1 MPQSASNND
10 QTLERLDD
18 QIRWYDI
25 HSGRQRRAFYSLKVV
40 TVVAAATIPLSA
52 AILPNGY
59 WNPSVTSSLGA
70 LIVAIERMRQLFQFH
85 TNWFLYRPA
94 SVILKR

>member
-25 HSGRQRRAFYSLKVV
+25 HSGRQRRAFISLKVV

-52 AILPNGY
+52 AIPPKRLLESDLDFVTRRIDCSNRR
-59 WNPSVTSSLGA
+59 NPAA
-70 LIVAIERMRQLFQFH
+70 LSIAD
-85 TNWFLYRPA
+85 
-94 SVILKR
+94 